1 MRMFQGAIAVTAMLT
16 ATAVHAQPVVIA
28 DSGDSAWVMAAS
40 ILSLIAILPGLA
52 MFYGR
57 GRAGPTGFALFAGVA
72 VTSLLFA
79 AIGYSLAFGVGNS
92 VLGGA
97 SNAMLA
103 NLADVLDGTTVSEA
117 IYVLFELMAAIFAVG
132 ILCASVAEKARP
144 GWIVPFSAIWLMLVY
159 VPVARGVWPGW
170 IGDLGTIDYA
180 GGVVIQLT
188 AGVAALVIGLLLR
201 SPAANDVQHDS
212 RLAIAGAALI
222 WIGFLAFLGAAALG
236 GSEDA
241 ATAIVNGHL
250 AACAAIVV
258 GMVLE
263 GIRTGR
269 ASVYGVA
276 NNAVAG
282 LAAVAAAGAL
292 VGAGG
297 AMALGALGAF
307 ASWVAAGFIQRARLG
322 TAASAFTIH
331 GAAAMIGAIV
341 FPVFMLPALGGIG
354 FDANNGLVTQLAA
367 QGVAVLA
374 VTLWTA
380 VATVIAALMV
390 SMVIPMRQLQED

>member
-1 MRMFQGAIAVTAMLT
+1 MRIVQGAIAGTAVLT
-16 ATAVHAQPVVIA
+16 ATAAYAQPVVIA

-57 GRAGPTGFALFAGVA
+57 GRAAPTGFALFASVA
-72 VTSLLFA
+72 LASLLFA
-79 AIGYSLAFGVGNS
+79 AIGYSLAFGVGNAF
-92 VLGGA
+92 LGGVG
-97 SNAMLA
+97 NAMLA

-117 IYVLFELMAAIFAVG
+117 IYFLFELMAAMFAVG
-132 ILCASVAEKARP
+132 ILCASIAEKARP
-144 GWIVPFSAIWLMLVY
+144 GWLVPFSAIWLMIVY

-170 IGDLGTIDYA
+170 LGELGTIDYA
-180 GGVVIQLT
+180 GGIVIQLT
-188 AGVAALVIGLLLR
+188 SGIAALVIGLLLR
-201 SPAANDVQHDS
+201 SPTANDVQHDS
-212 RLAIAGAALI
+212 RLAIAGSALL
-222 WIGFLAFLGAAALG
+222 WIGSLAFLGAAALG

-241 ATAIVNGHL
+241 ATAIINGHL

-258 GMVLE
+258 GMALE
-263 GIRTGR
+263 GVRTGR

-282 LAAVAAAGAL
+282 LAAVVAAGAL

-297 AMALGALGAF
+297 AMALGAVGAV
-307 ASWVAAGFIQRARLG
+307 ASWVAAGFVQRARLG

-331 GAAAMIGAIV
+331 GAAAMVGATV
-341 FPVFMLPALGGIG
+341 FPVFMLPALGGVG
-354 FDANNGLVTQLAA
+354 FDANNNLTTQLEA

-374 VTLWTA
+374 VILWTS

-390 SMVIPMRQLQED
+390 SMIVPMREAQEI

>member
-1 MRMFQGAIAVTAMLT
+1 M
-16 ATAVHAQPVVIA
+16 ATLMAAAAHAQPVVIA

-40 ILSLIAILPGLA
+40 LLSLIAILPGLA

-72 VTSLLFA
+72 ITSLLFA

-92 VLGGA
+92 FLGGVG
-97 SNAMLA
+97 NVMLA
-103 NLADVLDGTTVSEA
+103 NLADVVDGTTVSEA
-117 IYVLFELMAAIFAVG
+117 IYFLFELMAAIFAVG

-144 GWIVPFSAIWLMLVY
+144 GWLVPFSAIWMMIVY

-170 IGDLGTIDYA
+170 LGDIGALDYA
-180 GGVVIQLT
+180 GGIAVQLT
-188 AGVAALVIGLLLR
+188 AGIAALVVGLLLR

-241 ATAIVNGHL
+241 ASAMINGHL
-250 AACAAIVV
+250 AASAAIVV
-258 GMVLE
+258 GMLLE
-263 GIRTGR
+263 SIRTGR

-282 LAAVAAAGAL
+282 LAAVAAAGTL

-297 AMALGALGAF
+297 AMALGALGAV

-341 FPVFMLPALGGIG
+341 FPVFMLPALGGVG
-354 FDANNGLVTQLAA
+354 FDTNNSLTTQLAA

-380 VATVIAALMV
+380 VATVIAALIV
-390 SMVIPMRQLQED
+390 SMIVPMREALEV